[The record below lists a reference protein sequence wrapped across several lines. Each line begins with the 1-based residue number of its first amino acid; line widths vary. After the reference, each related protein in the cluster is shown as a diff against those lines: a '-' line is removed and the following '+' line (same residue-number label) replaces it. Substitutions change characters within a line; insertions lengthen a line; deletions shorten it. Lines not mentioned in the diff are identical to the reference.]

1 MELWMNLLFGNP
13 VGLLSMIVLLAT
25 LGIFIFIIR
34 MYIVKSAEKPQDK
47 IGADHTETDLD
58 SKSQ

>member
-13 VGLLSMIVLLAT
+13 VGLLSMIVIFAT

-34 MYIVKSAEKPQDK
+34 MYFVKSAIKPEDQDRTEQ
-47 IGADHTETDLD
+47 TETEL
-58 SKSQ
+58 SEKS